1 MSIYVVFFGGFRA
14 SQPDMNLWQT
24 SAEKQRNDVKF
35 DAFPYPE
42 NAGAG
47 DTDAANGFKQYDD
60 VIKKIADVGADLLF
74 IVGHSSGCAIANK
87 LNSLI
92 KGDHSRITLIDL
104 DGFAPNDDQIKKS
117 TVEVWSAEES
127 GGKGK
132 SLHWAAG
139 HKKFISPSATQEWS
153 LHFSLVNS
161 AATDAITKEN
171 YRTRGYA
178 GCIANLCWLPKK
190 P

>member
-1 MSIYVVFFGGFRA
+1 MSIYAIFFGGFRA
-14 SQPDMNLWQT
+14 TQPNTDLWKA
-24 SAEKQRNDVKF
+24 SAEKQRTDVTF

-47 DTDAANGFKQYDD
+47 DTDAANGFKQYDA
-60 VIKKIADVGADLLF
+60 VIKKIADTGADSLF

-92 KGDHSRITLIDL
+92 KGDHSNITLIDL
-104 DGFAPNDDQIKKS
+104 DGFAAPGDQIKKS
-117 TVEVWSAEES
+117 TVEVWSAQGA

-132 SLHWAAG
+132 SLRWAAD
-139 HKKFISPSATQEWS
+139 HKMFTAASATQEWS
-153 LHFSLVNS
+153 LHFSLVNT

-171 YRTRGYA
+171 YRTTGYA